1 MTIFRIIVFTIG
13 VICILGGSIGIAYLT
28 ALETTQKET
37 KTNKKKFWITFGIVF
52 AAYIGICFFL
62 SYCQGYF

>member
-13 VICILGGSIGIAYLT
+13 IICILSGSIGIAYLT

-37 KTNKKKFWITFGIVF
+37 KTNKKKFWITFGIVL